1 MKRKSRKTVIP
12 YSEEALKFFQEENDK
27 TEFTSE
33 LVDTSYMSYLLGDNL
48 DLMDNSTTDVA
59 EFEDSDDEWFMD

>member
-1 MKRKSRKTVIP
+1 MSKSRKTVIP
-12 YSEEALKFFQEENDK
+12 YSEEALLYFQKENDK

-48 DLMDNSTTDVA
+48 DLGEDAMSDVA
-59 EFEDSDDEWFMD
+59 EFEDSDDEWYMD

>member
-1 MKRKSRKTVIP
+1 MSKSRKTVIP

-27 TEFTSE
+27 TEFTAE

-48 DLMDNSTTDVA
+48 DLMDNSTNDVA
-59 EFEDSDDEWFMD
+59 EFEDSDDEWYMD

>member
-1 MKRKSRKTVIP
+1 MSKSRKTVIL

-27 TEFTSE
+27 TEFTAE

-48 DLMDNSTTDVA
+48 DLMDNSTNDVA
-59 EFEDSDDEWFMD
+59 EFEDSDDEWYMD